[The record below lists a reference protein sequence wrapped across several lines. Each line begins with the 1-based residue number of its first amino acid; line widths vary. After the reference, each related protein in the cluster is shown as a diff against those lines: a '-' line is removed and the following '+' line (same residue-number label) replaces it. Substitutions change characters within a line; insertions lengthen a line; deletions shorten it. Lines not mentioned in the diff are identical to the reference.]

1 MLQTSRSSAI
11 FGLFQGAFSRIL
23 GRVKQM
29 RTTIISLLVLAW
41 FSGCTMIPDYHRP
54 GAPVPENLPP
64 GDVGSGLAAAELPWR
79 EFIQDAELRQ
89 LIELALENN
98 RDLRL
103 AALQVEQVRALYKI
117 QREELYPSLYGSGG
131 GSRSSASTDLL
142 TPGQPRITE
151 VYQANLSLL
160 SWEIDFFGRLRSLSE
175 KALQEYFATDQ
186 ARRGAQVLLVSSVA
200 NGYLALAA
208 ERESLQ
214 LAEDTLKSQQEA
226 YELVKR
232 QHSEG
237 LIAELD
243 LRRAQIPR
251 DVARTDIAR
260 YRQRVSEAEHAL
272 QLLVGSSL
280 PTALLP
286 ASLADVAMPATFASG
301 LSSQVLLQRP
311 DILAAEHQLRAAYA
325 TIGAARA
332 AFFPNIALIGSLG
345 TASTELQ
352 RLFERGTSTWSFAPQ
367 LSMPIFD
374 ARVWTAYRVSKVQRK
389 IAITQYEKAIQNAFR
404 ETADALT
411 LCKNIGEQL
420 NAQKDLVE
428 ASEATYRL
436 ARVRYEEG
444 TDNFLS
450 VLDAQRS
457 MFSAQQGLISLKL
470 AEHSSRLQLYA
481 ALGGG
486 VQ

>member
-1 MLQTSRSSAI
+1 
-11 FGLFQGAFSRIL
+11 
-23 GRVKQM
+23 M
-29 RTTIISLLVLAW
+29 RTTVIALLALVW
-41 FSGCTMIPDYHRP
+41 FSGCTMIPDYQRP
-54 GAPVPENLPP
+54 GAPVPENLASSEI
-64 GDVGSGLAAAELPWR
+64 GSGLAAAELPWR

-89 LIELALENN
+89 LIELSLENN

-103 AALQVEQVRALYKI
+103 AALQVEQVRVLYKI
-117 QREELYPSLYGSGG
+117 QREELYPSLYGGAG
-131 GSRSSASTDLL
+131 GSRSGTSRDLL
-142 TPGQPRITE
+142 GPNDARITE
-151 VYQANLSLL
+151 VYHANLSLL

-186 ARRGAQVLLVSSVA
+186 ARRGAQILLVSSVA

-214 LAEDTLKSQQEA
+214 LAEDTFKSQQEA
-226 YELVKR
+226 YELIKR
-232 QHSEG
+232 QFSGG
-237 LIAELD
+237 LVAELD

-251 DVARTDIAR
+251 DVARADIAR
-260 YRQRVSEAEHAL
+260 CRQRVAAAENAL

-280 PTALLP
+280 PAELLP

-325 TIGAARA
+325 NIGAARA

-345 TASTELQ
+345 TAGTELQ
-352 RLFERGTSTWSFAPQ
+352 RLFERGTSAWSFGTQ
-367 LSMPIFD
+367 LSVPIFD
-374 ARVWTAYRVSKVQRK
+374 ARVWSAYRVSKVQRE

-404 ETADALT
+404 ETADALA
-411 LCKNIGEQL
+411 LCKNISEQL
-420 NAQKDLVE
+420 DAQKDLVE
-428 ASEATYRL
+428 ATEKTYSL
-436 ARVRYEEG
+436 ARIRYEEG
-444 TDNFLS
+444 TDNYLS

-457 MFSAQQGLISLKL
+457 MFSAQQELISLKL

>member
-11 FGLFQGAFSRIL
+11 FGLFQGAVSRIL
-23 GRVKQM
+23 GGVKQM

-117 QREELYPSLYGSGG
+117 QREELYPSLYAGGS

>member
-1 MLQTSRSSAI
+1 
-11 FGLFQGAFSRIL
+11 
-23 GRVKQM
+23 M
-29 RTTIISLLVLAW
+29 RTTVISLLALVW
-41 FSGCTMIPDYHRP
+41 FCGCTMIPDYRRP
-54 GAPVPENLPP
+54 EAPVPETLAS
-64 GDVGSGLAAAELPWR
+64 GEAGSGFAAAELPWR

-89 LIELALENN
+89 LIELSLENN

-103 AALQVEQVRALYKI
+103 AALQVEQVRVLYKI
-117 QREELYPSLYGSGG
+117 QREELYPSLYGGG
-131 GSRSSASTDLL
+131 GASRSGASRDLL
-142 TPGQPRITE
+142 GPNEARITE
-151 VYQANLSLL
+151 VYHANLSLL

-186 ARRGAQVLLVSSVA
+186 ARRGAQILLVSSVA

-226 YELVKR
+226 YELVQR
-232 QHSEG
+232 QYSGG

-251 DVARTDIAR
+251 EVARGDIAR
-260 YRQRVSEAEHAL
+260 CRQRVAAAENAL

-280 PTALLP
+280 PAELLP
-286 ASLADVAMPATFASG
+286 ASLADVAMPATFTSG

-325 TIGAARA
+325 NIGAARA

-345 TASTELQ
+345 TAGTELQ
-352 RLFERGTSTWSFAPQ
+352 RLFERGTSAWNFGTQ
-367 LSMPIFD
+367 LSVPIFD
-374 ARVWTAYRVSKVQRK
+374 ARVWSAYRVSKVQRE
-389 IAITQYEKAIQNAFR
+389 IALTQYENAIQNAFR
-404 ETADALT
+404 ETADALA
-411 LCKNIGEQL
+411 LCKNISDQL
-420 NAQKDLVE
+420 DAQKDLVE
-428 ASEATYRL
+428 ATEKTYSL
-436 ARVRYEEG
+436 ARIRYEEG
-444 TDNFLS
+444 TDNYLS
-450 VLDAQRS
+450 VLDAQRN
-457 MFSAQQGLISLKL
+457 MFSAQQELISLKL
-470 AEHSSRLQLYA
+470 SEHSSRLQLYA

>member
-1 MLQTSRSSAI
+1 
-11 FGLFQGAFSRIL
+11 
-23 GRVKQM
+23 M
-29 RTTIISLLVLAW
+29 RTTVIALLALVW
-41 FSGCTMIPDYHRP
+41 FSGCTMIPDYQRP
-54 GAPVPENLPP
+54 GAPVPENLASSEI
-64 GDVGSGLAAAELPWR
+64 GSGLAAAELPWR

-89 LIELALENN
+89 LIELSLENN

-103 AALQVEQVRALYKI
+103 AALQVEQVRVLYKI
-117 QREELYPSLYGSGG
+117 QREELYPSLYGGG
-131 GSRSSASTDLL
+131 GASRSSTSRDLL

-186 ARRGAQVLLVSSVA
+186 ARRGAQILLVSSVA
-200 NGYLALAA
+200 NGYLAVAA

-214 LAEDTLKSQQEA
+214 LAEDTFKTQQEA
-226 YELVKR
+226 YELVQR
-232 QHSEG
+232 QYSGG

-251 DVARTDIAR
+251 EVARGDIAR
-260 YRQRVSEAEHAL
+260 CRQRVAAAENAL

-280 PTALLP
+280 PAELLP

-325 TIGAARA
+325 NIGAARA

-345 TASTELQ
+345 TAGTELQ
-352 RLFERGTSTWSFAPQ
+352 RLFERGTSAWNFGPQ
-367 LSMPIFD
+367 LSVPIFD
-374 ARVWTAYRVSKVQRK
+374 ARVWSAYRVSKVQRE
-389 IAITQYEKAIQNAFR
+389 IALTQYENAIQNAFR
-404 ETADALT
+404 ETADALA
-411 LCKNIGEQL
+411 LCKNISDQL
-420 NAQKDLVE
+420 DAQKDLVE
-428 ASEATYRL
+428 ATEKTYSL
-436 ARVRYEEG
+436 ARIRYEEG
-444 TDNFLS
+444 TDNYLS

-457 MFSAQQGLISLKL
+457 MFSAQQELISLKL